1 VHIQM
6 ARSRELLRLALLLRF
21 LSYALNGRSQIF

>member
-6 ARSRELLRLALLLRF
+6 ARFRELLRLALLLRF
-21 LSYALNGRSQIF
+21 ISHTHIGPSRLF